1 MLEAYHRSA
10 EIMGQVFITPLPL
23 LNLGAKFGVGRLR
36 ELIEAYEDLER
47 MGDDIVKQRREM
59 HQGTIDAGGEI
70 EQVCLL
76 DTMLFLEDE
85 NGERAYTDEE
95 LWGDMNDIMAA
106 GHQTQAATMTMAL
119 LYVSRDPRVK
129 AKIEAEVRALGG
141 APTFEDVSEGRLS
154 YTQNVI
160 KETLRLH
167 PPIHMFPRLASE
179 ADVMPTG
186 HTVEPG
192 DLILLSTWAMGRN
205 PNVWENPTAFDPA
218 RFTDERLETLA
229 REQNPDANEEEIER
243 AVTMLKSGRDFIYTP
258 FGAGPRSCI
267 GGLFSLLT
275 VTTIVASIVQK
286 FDVTPDDATLPAD
299 ADIPL
304 RYDVT
309 MCYPEGI
316 NMKLRRRTVDAE
328 RATAQPLAAGAR

>member
-1 MLEAYHRSA
+1 M
-10 EIMGQVFITPLPL
+10 
-23 LNLGAKFGVGRLR
+23 
-36 ELIEAYEDLER
+36 
-47 MGDDIVKQRREM
+47 
-59 HQGTIDAGGEI
+59 
-70 EQVCLL
+70 
-76 DTMLFLEDE
+76 
-85 NGERAYTDEE
+85 
-95 LWGDMNDIMAA
+95 
-106 GHQTQAATMTMAL
+106 
-119 LYVSRDPRVK
+119 
-129 AKIEAEVRALGG
+129 
-141 APTFEDVSEGRLS
+141 SEGRLS

-275 VTTIVASIVQK
+275 VTPIVASIVQK

-304 RYDVT
+304 RYAVT